1 MLVSIIIVNYD
12 TFALTADCIRSV
24 QAYTRDVPYEIVL
37 VDNASP
43 TEDPQHFAAAFPDVR
58 LVRSSVNGGFAAG
71 NNLGI
76 LHAAGDVILLLN
88 SDTIL
93 TEDAVSKA
101 AHYLASQPGIGALT
115 VRLRYPDGCV
125 QHYARRFK
133 DLWHE
138 VLDFLRPLLYLLP
151 YRKRARLML
160 NQYYHADFDADCD
173 WVGGAFLMTPRAV
186 VEALPGGKLDERYFM
201 YGEDQL
207 WCMQIGKLGY
217 RVACYA
223 GTEVVH
229 LEGGSGRSGGPRW
242 RPAIIRREIELY
254 HERWPRSVGYRFF
267 AALLWTKAAMI
278 FTAKQ
283 ALHAL
288 KGRR

>member
-24 QAYTRDVPYEIVL
+24 QAHTRGVPYEIVL

-43 TEDPQHFAAAFPDVR
+43 TEDPQRLEESFPDVK
-58 LVRSSVNGGFAAG
+58 LMRSTVNGGFAAG

-76 LHAAGDVILLLN
+76 RHAKGNLILLLN

-101 AHYLASQPGIGALT
+101 ANYLASQPRIGALT
-115 VRLRYPDGCV
+115 VRLRYPDGQV

-133 DLWHE
+133 DLRHE
-138 VLDFLRPLLYLLP
+138 VLDSLRPLLFLLP
-151 YRKRARLML
+151 YRKRAQLML
-160 NQYYHADFDADCD
+160 NQYYNADFDVDCD
-173 WVGGAFLMTPRAV
+173 WVGGAFLMMPRAV
-186 VEALPGGKLDERYFM
+186 MSALPGGKLDERYFM

-207 WCMQIGKLGY
+207 WCMQIRKLGY
-217 RVACYA
+217 RVACFA

-229 LEGGSGRSGGPRW
+229 LEGGSGRSGSVRW
-242 RPAIIRREIELY
+242 RPAFIRRELELY
-254 HERWPRSVGYRFF
+254 RERWPRSVAYPLF
-267 AALLWTKAAMI
+267 AAVLWTKAAVI
-278 FTAKQ
+278 YVVKR
-283 ALHAL
+283 LLSAL
-288 KGRR
+288 KD